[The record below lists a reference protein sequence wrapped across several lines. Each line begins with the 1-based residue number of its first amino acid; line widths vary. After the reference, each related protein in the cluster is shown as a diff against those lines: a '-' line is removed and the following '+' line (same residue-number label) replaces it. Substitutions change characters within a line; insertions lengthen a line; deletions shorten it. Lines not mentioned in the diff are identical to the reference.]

1 MKDYDFAYDITFIR
15 EMLDLSQEEFAS
27 ELDVSQIT
35 MAMWETSKTI
45 PNKSSLEKI
54 YNFAIDKGININQ
67 IKTRFFDDDKKDR
80 VLLFHGSNYGI
91 NGEISFE
98 FSNPRSDFG
107 IGFYLG
113 ENLTQA
119 ASWVCDSNYG
129 SVYCFYAKLDSL
141 KIIKFDVDLDWILAV
156 CLNRGFLDEKINHP
170 VIKKLKKRIENADVI
185 FAPIADNV
193 MYLTIQEFANG
204 FITDEQCKHS
214 LNANHLGMQYVF
226 KSEESLEHLQ
236 SIARLYLCERE
247 RDHYRDIKIAEEV
260 NGQNK
265 SKAARIEYRN
275 KGRYIDEIFK

>member
-1 MKDYDFAYDITFIR
+1 MKDFDFAYDITFIR

-27 ELDVSQIT
+27 KIGVSQIT
-35 MAMWETSKTI
+35 VAMWETNKTI
-45 PNKSSLEKI
+45 PNKSSLGKI
-54 YNFAIDKGININQ
+54 FSLAFECGVSINQ
-67 IKTRFFDDDKKDR
+67 IKSKFFDDDKKDK
-80 VLLFHGSNYGI
+80 VLLFHGSNNGI
-91 NGEISFE
+91 KGEISFK

-113 ENLTQA
+113 ESLTQA
-119 ASWVCDSNYG
+119 ASWVCDSEFG
-129 SVYCFYAKLDSL
+129 SVYCFYAKLSTL
-141 KIIKFDVDLDWILAV
+141 KIIRFDVDLDWILAI
-156 CLNRGFLDEKINHP
+156 CLNRGFLNDKLNHP
-170 VIKKLKKRIENADVI
+170 IIKKIKKRISSADVI

-214 LNANHLGMQYVF
+214 LSANHLGMQYVF
-226 KSEESLEHLQ
+226 KSEESLKHLQ
-236 SIARLYLCERE
+236 PISRLYLCEKE
-247 RDHYRDIKIAEEV
+247 KEYYQDIKLGEEI